1 MYLARRL
8 QPIKPSQ
15 TLAQN
20 AKVKALVANGVEVLS
35 LVAGEPDFDTPDFIK
50 QAAVAALQAGFTK
63 YTQTAGIPELRAAIC
78 EKLRRDNRLDY
89 TPEQILVSNGAKHS
103 VFNFFQ
109 AVLDEG
115 DEVIIFAPYWVSYP
129 DMALIAGGKPVIVDT
144 DPSRG
149 FIPDPDRLRRA
160 LSPRTKALVINSPC
174 NPTGAVFPK
183 EILLEIARAVRDR
196 SCLILTDDIYEK
208 LLFRSEPF
216 ANILSAMPELYG
228 RTVVVNGMSKAY
240 AMTGWR
246 MGYAAGPK
254 EIIAAMN
261 LVQDQATSSPSSL
274 SQKAALAAL
283 QGPTDSIDRM
293 VSEFKVRRD
302 LIANGLNAIDG
313 IQCSIPDGAF
323 YVFPR
328 IEKLLE
334 RRYQG
339 RRLSGSIE
347 LSDIM
352 LDDFRIA
359 VVPGLPFGA
368 EGHVR
373 MSFATSRQVIER
385 SLARLHELAASF
397 KA

>member
-1 MYLARRL
+1 MHLARRL

-20 AKVKALVANGVEVLS
+20 AKVKALVAKGIEVLS
-35 LVAGEPDFDTPDFIK
+35 LVAGEPDFDTPEFIK

-63 YTQTAGIPELRAAIC
+63 YTQTGGIPELRPAIC
-78 EKLRRDNRLDY
+78 EKLRRDNRVEY

-103 VFNFFQ
+103 VYNFFQ

-129 DMALIAGGKPVIVDT
+129 DIAAIAGGKPVIVDT

-149 FIPDPDRLRRA
+149 FIPDPDRFRRA

-174 NPTGAVFPK
+174 NPSGAVFPK
-183 EILLEIARAVRDR
+183 EILLEIAKAVRDR
-196 SCLILTDDIYEK
+196 ACWIVTDDIYEK
-208 LLFRSEPF
+208 ILFRSEPF
-216 ANILSAMPELYG
+216 ANILNVMPELYS
-228 RTVVVNGMSKAY
+228 RTLVVNGMSKAY

-274 SQKAALAAL
+274 SQKASLAAL
-283 QGPTDSIDRM
+283 QGPTDSTDRM
-293 VSEFKVRRD
+293 VSEFKARRD

-313 IQCSIPDGAF
+313 FECSIPDGAF

-328 IEKLLE
+328 VKKLLE

-339 RRLSGSIE
+339 RRLSGSVE
-347 LSDIM
+347 LSDVM

-373 MSFATSRQVIER
+373 MSFATSRQVIEK

>member
-1 MYLARRL
+1 MDLARRL

-20 AKVKALVANGVEVLS
+20 AKVKALVAKGVEVLS

-63 YTQTAGIPELRAAIC
+63 YTLTGGIPELRAAIC
-78 EKLRRDNRLDY
+78 EKLRRDNRLEY
-89 TPEQILVSNGAKHS
+89 TTEQILVSNGAKHS
-103 VFNFFQ
+103 VYNFFQ

-129 DMALIAGGKPVIVDT
+129 DIAAIAGGKPVIVDT
-144 DPSRG
+144 DPSKG
-149 FIPDPDRLRRA
+149 FIPDPDRFRRA
-160 LSPRTKALVINSPC
+160 LSPRTKAVVINSPC
-174 NPTGAVFPK
+174 NPSGAVFPK
-183 EILLEIARAVRDR
+183 EILLEMAKAVRDR
-196 SCLILTDDIYEK
+196 PCWIVTDDIYEK
-208 LLFRSEPF
+208 ILFRSEPF
-216 ANILSAMPELYG
+216 ANILNVMPELYS
-228 RTVVVNGMSKAY
+228 RTLVVNGMSKAY

-261 LVQDQATSSPSSL
+261 LIQDQTTSSPSSL
-274 SQKAALAAL
+274 SQKASLAAL
-283 QGPTDSIDRM
+283 QGPTESIERM
-293 VSEFKVRRD
+293 VSEFRVRRD

-313 IQCSIPDGAF
+313 FECSMPEGAF

-328 IEKLLE
+328 VEKLLK

-339 RRLSGSIE
+339 RRLSGSVE
-347 LSDIM
+347 LSDVM
-352 LDDFRIA
+352 LDDFRVA
-359 VVPGLPFGA
+359 VVPGLPFGT

-385 SLARLHELAASF
+385 SLARLQELAASF

>member
-1 MYLARRL
+1 MDLARRL
-8 QPIKPSQ
+8 QPVKPSQ

-20 AKVKALVANGVEVLS
+20 AKVKALVAKGIEVLS

-50 QAAVAALQAGFTK
+50 QAALAALQAGFTK
-63 YTQTAGIPELRAAIC
+63 YTQTGGIPELRVAIC
-78 EKLRRDNRLDY
+78 EKLRKDNRLEY

-103 VFNFFQ
+103 VYNFFQ
-109 AVLDEG
+109 AALDEG

-144 DPSRG
+144 DPGRG

-174 NPTGAVFPK
+174 NPTGAVFPR
-183 EILLEIARAVRDR
+183 EILLEIAQAVRDHA
-196 SCLILTDDIYEK
+196 CLILTDDIYEK
-208 LLFRSEPF
+208 LRFRSEPF
-216 ANILSAMPELYG
+216 ANILSVMPELYS

-274 SQKAALAAL
+274 SQKASIAAL
-283 QGPTDSIDRM
+283 QGPTESTDRM
-293 VSEFKVRRD
+293 VSEFKARRD

-313 IQCSIPDGAF
+313 FQCSIPEGAF

-328 IEKLLE
+328 VEKLLQ
-334 RRYQG
+334 RRYKG
-339 RRLSGSIE
+339 RQLSGSME
-347 LSDIM
+347 LSDVM

-385 SLARLHELAASF
+385 SLARLHELTASF